1 MKTINTLPQLIN
13 KIKRINAL
21 TMDKNKQLRVIILN
35 KQTLEKLV
43 NNIYLITGVYI
54 IHRDLPD
61 NLYSL
66 ETLKQPSV
74 TLYRPTELIMCKKIK
89 TFNQLENTVHKIEKQ
104 EKSFISIAGSLDTIN
119 LITPAKLRLLSF
131 NIYLLNAVPKNIL
144 YALPTESA
152 KQFININN
160 TTDYAPVIT
169 PYTTTT
175 SDSIYYW
182 SRYNTN
188 DTK

>member
-1 MKTINTLPQLIN
+1 MINTLPRLIN
-13 KIKRINAL
+13 KIRRINAL
-21 TMDKNKQLRVIILN
+21 TLDKDKQLRVIILN
-35 KQTLEKLV
+35 KQTLVRLIN

-54 IHRDLPD
+54 TYGGLPD

-66 ETLKQPSV
+66 ETLKHSDIQ
-74 TLYRPTELIMCKKIK
+74 LFRPTDLVMCKKIK
-89 TFNQLENTVHKIEKQ
+89 TFNQLESVVHKIEKQ
-104 EKSFISIAGSLDTIN
+104 EKSFISIVSSFETINLIAPKKLKLLNFNIYSLDTI
-119 LITPAKLRLLSF
+119 
-131 NIYLLNAVPKNIL
+131 PKNIL
-144 YALPTESA
+144 YGLPTESA

-160 TTDYAPVIT
+160 TTDYTPVIT
-169 PYTTTT
+169 PYTNTT

>member
-1 MKTINTLPQLIN
+1 
-13 KIKRINAL
+13 
-21 TMDKNKQLRVIILN
+21 
-35 KQTLEKLV
+35 
-43 NNIYLITGVYI
+43 
-54 IHRDLPD
+54 
-61 NLYSL
+61 
-66 ETLKQPSV
+66 
-74 TLYRPTELIMCKKIK
+74 MCKKIK

>member
-1 MKTINTLPQLIN
+1 MKTTNTLPQLIN

-104 EKSFISIAGSLDTIN
+104 EKSFISIVSSLDTIN

-152 KQFININN
+152 KQFINDD
-160 TTDYAPVIT
+160 TVEYTPVIS
-169 PYTTTT
+169 PYTNTT

-182 SRYNTN
+182 SQYNTN